1 MTTTADEPQQ
11 PPRRRAPAGA
21 AVLREDVTEAIR
33 AAVFEELAA
42 VGYARMSIEGI
53 ARRAGVGKTAVYR
66 RWRSKLHLVLDLVSA
81 LAVQGLPAP
90 DTGSLE
96 GDLRLLYE
104 VTSRAL
110 RHPVASQI
118 IPDLQ
123 AEAARNPEI
132 AEAMQKALREGQDGR
147 GQRHRGGGGA
157 RGELRAGLDDDLA
170 LDLISGPLYW
180 RSVVVRGPKLPKG
193 YLGALAR
200 ATAEA
205 LRAHLSGL
213 RRQGAPCAPA
223 TGGVSPVAAS
233 GCSRS
238 QPSHA
243 DAIMSCTSSRA
254 FQPSSAA
261 ARSAEATTRAGSP
274 GRRG

>member
-1 MTTTADEPQQ
+1 MTTNAAESADEP
-11 PPRRRAPAGA
+11 PARPRRRAPAGA

-66 RWRSKLHLVLDLVSA
+66 RWRSKLHLVLDVVSA
-81 LAVQGLPAP
+81 LAVTGFPAP

-123 AEAARNPEI
+123 AEAARNPDL
-132 AEAMQKALREGQDGR
+132 AEAFQKALRDGQEGVASRIVAAAEG
-147 GQRHRGGGGA
+147 
-157 RGELRAGLDDDLA
+157 RGELRAGVDADLA

-180 RSVVVRGPKLPKG
+180 RSVVIRSPKLPKG
-193 YLGALAR
+193 YLEKLAR
-200 ATAEA
+200 ATAGA
-205 LRAHLSGL
+205 LKAL
-213 RRQGAPCAPA
+213 
-223 TGGVSPVAAS
+223 
-233 GCSRS
+233 
-238 QPSHA
+238 
-243 DAIMSCTSSRA
+243 
-254 FQPSSAA
+254 
-261 ARSAEATTRAGSP
+261 
-274 GRRG
+274 

>member
-1 MTTTADEPQQ
+1 MTNADAPQ
-11 PPRRRAPAGA
+11 PRPRRRAPAGA

-33 AAVFEELAA
+33 AAVFEELAS

-66 RWRSKLHLVLDLVSA
+66 RWRSKLHLVLDIVSA
-81 LAVQGLPAP
+81 IAVQGLPAP

-96 GDLRLLYE
+96 SDLRLLYE

-132 AEAMQKALREGQDGR
+132 AEAMQKALRDGQEGVALRIVAAAEQ
-147 GQRHRGGGGA
+147 
-157 RGELRAGLDDDLA
+157 RGEVRKGVDGELA

-180 RSVVVRGPKLPKG
+180 RSVVIRSPKLPRG
-193 YLGALAR
+193 YLAALSH

-205 LRAHLSGL
+205 LKAL
-213 RRQGAPCAPA
+213 
-223 TGGVSPVAAS
+223 
-233 GCSRS
+233 
-238 QPSHA
+238 
-243 DAIMSCTSSRA
+243 
-254 FQPSSAA
+254 
-261 ARSAEATTRAGSP
+261 
-274 GRRG
+274 

>member
-1 MTTTADEPQQ
+1 MLVGMTTNADPSAAQ
-11 PPRRRAPAGA
+11 PPPRPRRRAPAGA

-81 LAVQGLPAP
+81 VAVQGLPTP

-110 RHPVASQI
+110 RHPVAGQI

-123 AEAARNPEI
+123 AEAARNPDI
-132 AEAMQKALREGQDGR
+132 AEAMQKALSEGQQSVAVGIVAAAV
-147 GQRHRGGGGA
+147 A
-157 RGELRAGLDDDLA
+157 RGEVRAGVDENLA

-180 RSVVVRGPKLPKG
+180 RSVVVRTPKLPKG
-193 YLGALAR
+193 YLEGLTR
-200 ATAEA
+200 ATAAA
-205 LRAHLSGL
+205 LRAL
-213 RRQGAPCAPA
+213 
-223 TGGVSPVAAS
+223 
-233 GCSRS
+233 
-238 QPSHA
+238 
-243 DAIMSCTSSRA
+243 
-254 FQPSSAA
+254 
-261 ARSAEATTRAGSP
+261 
-274 GRRG
+274 

>member
-1 MTTTADEPQQ
+1 MTTNAGEAPKR
-11 PPRRRAPAGA
+11 PRRRAPAGA

-66 RWRSKLHLVLDLVSA
+66 RWRSKLHLVLDVVSA
-81 LAVQGLPAP
+81 MAVMGLPAP

-123 AEAARNPEI
+123 AEAARNADI
-132 AEAMQKALREGQDGR
+132 AEALQKALRDGQEGVASKVVAAAE
-147 GQRHRGGGGA
+147 A
-157 RGELRAGLDDDLA
+157 RGEVRSGVDADLA

-180 RSVVVRGPKLPKG
+180 RSVVIRSPKLPRG
-193 YLGALAR
+193 YLDDLAR
-200 ATAEA
+200 ATAGA
-205 LRAHLSGL
+205 LRAL
-213 RRQGAPCAPA
+213 
-223 TGGVSPVAAS
+223 
-233 GCSRS
+233 
-238 QPSHA
+238 
-243 DAIMSCTSSRA
+243 
-254 FQPSSAA
+254 
-261 ARSAEATTRAGSP
+261 
-274 GRRG
+274 

>member
-1 MTTTADEPQQ
+1 MLVRMTTNAEESQ
-11 PPRRRAPAGA
+11 PRPRRRAPAGA

-81 LAVQGLPAP
+81 LAVQGLPTP

-118 IPDLQ
+118 LPDLQ
-123 AEAARNPEI
+123 AEAARNPDI
-132 AEAMQKALREGQDGR
+132 AEALQKALREGQDGVAK
-147 GQRHRGGGGA
+147 GIVTAAQE
-157 RGELRAGLDDDLA
+157 RGEVRPGVDHDLA

-180 RSVVVRGPKLPKG
+180 RSVIIRSPKLPKG
-193 YLGALAR
+193 YLAALTR
-200 ATAEA
+200 ATAAA
-205 LRAHLSGL
+205 LKAL
-213 RRQGAPCAPA
+213 
-223 TGGVSPVAAS
+223 
-233 GCSRS
+233 
-238 QPSHA
+238 
-243 DAIMSCTSSRA
+243 
-254 FQPSSAA
+254 
-261 ARSAEATTRAGSP
+261 
-274 GRRG
+274 

>member
-1 MTTTADEPQQ
+1 MTTNADEPQ
-11 PPRRRAPAGA
+11 PRPRRRAPAGA

-66 RWRSKLHLVLDLVSA
+66 RWRSKLHLVLDIVSA

-123 AEAARNPEI
+123 AEAARNPDI
-132 AEAMQKALREGQDGR
+132 AEAMRKALREGQDGVASR
-147 GQRHRGGGGA
+147 ILA
-157 RGELRAGLDDDLA
+157 AATERGELGPAVDTDLA

-180 RSVVVRGPKLPKG
+180 RSVVIRSPKLPKG
-193 YLGALAR
+193 YLAALAR
-200 ATAEA
+200 ATAEGLKA
-205 LRAHLSGL
+205 L
-213 RRQGAPCAPA
+213 
-223 TGGVSPVAAS
+223 
-233 GCSRS
+233 
-238 QPSHA
+238 
-243 DAIMSCTSSRA
+243 
-254 FQPSSAA
+254 
-261 ARSAEATTRAGSP
+261 
-274 GRRG
+274 

>member
-1 MTTTADEPQQ
+1 MTTNAAEPADESPTRA
-11 PPRRRAPAGA
+11 RRRAPAGA

-66 RWRSKLHLVLDLVSA
+66 RWRSKLHLVLDVVSA
-81 LAVQGLPAP
+81 MAVLGLPVP

-110 RHPVASQI
+110 RHPVASQV

-123 AEAARNPEI
+123 AEAARNPDI
-132 AEAMQKALREGQDGR
+132 AEAFQRALRDGQESVASR
-147 GQRHRGGGGA
+147 IVA
-157 RGELRAGLDDDLA
+157 AAAERGEVSPGLDPDLA

-180 RSVVVRGPKLPKG
+180 RSVVIRSPKPPKG
-193 YLGALAR
+193 YLERLAR
-200 ATAEA
+200 ATAGA
-205 LRAHLSGL
+205 LKAL
-213 RRQGAPCAPA
+213 
-223 TGGVSPVAAS
+223 
-233 GCSRS
+233 
-238 QPSHA
+238 
-243 DAIMSCTSSRA
+243 
-254 FQPSSAA
+254 
-261 ARSAEATTRAGSP
+261 
-274 GRRG
+274 

>member
-1 MTTTADEPQQ
+1 MTTNADGPQK

-33 AAVFEELAA
+33 GAVFEELAS

-66 RWRSKLHLVLDLVSA
+66 RWRSKLHLVLDVVSA
-81 LAVQGLPAP
+81 IAVQGLPAP

-132 AEAMQKALREGQDGR
+132 AEAMQKAVREGQEGVAR
-147 GQRHRGGGGA
+147 AIIESAEA
-157 RGELRAGLDDDLA
+157 RGEVRSGVSGERLELA

-180 RSVVVRGPKLPKG
+180 RAVVIRSAKLPKG
-193 YLGALAR
+193 YLGALSR
-200 ATAEA
+200 ATAA
-205 LRAHLSGL
+205 GLRAL
-213 RRQGAPCAPA
+213 
-223 TGGVSPVAAS
+223 
-233 GCSRS
+233 
-238 QPSHA
+238 
-243 DAIMSCTSSRA
+243 
-254 FQPSSAA
+254 
-261 ARSAEATTRAGSP
+261 
-274 GRRG
+274 

>member
-1 MTTTADEPQQ
+1 MTTNAAEPADESPTRA
-11 PPRRRAPAGA
+11 RRRAPAGA

-66 RWRSKLHLVLDLVSA
+66 RWRSKLHLVLDVVSA
-81 LAVQGLPAP
+81 MAVLGLPAP

-110 RHPVASQI
+110 RHPVVSQV

-123 AEAARNPEI
+123 AEAARNPDI
-132 AEAMQKALREGQDGR
+132 AEAFQKALRDGQESV
-147 GQRHRGGGGA
+147 A
-157 RGELRAGLDDDLA
+157 SKIVAAAAERGEVSPGLDPDLA

-180 RSVVVRGPKLPKG
+180 RSVVIRSPKPLKG
-193 YLGALAR
+193 YLERLAR
-200 ATAEA
+200 ATAGA
-205 LRAHLSGL
+205 LKAL
-213 RRQGAPCAPA
+213 
-223 TGGVSPVAAS
+223 
-233 GCSRS
+233 
-238 QPSHA
+238 
-243 DAIMSCTSSRA
+243 
-254 FQPSSAA
+254 
-261 ARSAEATTRAGSP
+261 
-274 GRRG
+274 

>member
-1 MTTTADEPQQ
+1 MLCRMTAEQFSNSTADPD
-11 PPRRRAPAGA
+11 PASAGAAAAKPARRRAPAGA

-33 AAVFEELAA
+33 AAVFAELAA
-42 VGYARMSIEGI
+42 VGYGRMSIEGV

-81 LAVQGLPAP
+81 VAVQGLPAP

-110 RHPVASQI
+110 RHPVAGQI

-132 AEAMQKALREGQDGR
+132 REALEKALREGQHSVASGIV
-147 GQRHRGGGGA
+147 QAAVA
-157 RGELRAGLDDDLA
+157 RGELSESVDEELA

-180 RSVVVRGPKLPKG
+180 RSVVTRVPLPKG
-193 YLGALAR
+193 YLDRLTA
-200 ATAEA
+200 ATAA
-205 LRAHLSGL
+205 GLRAMQGPGVMQGPGSG
-213 RRQGAPCAPA
+213 
-223 TGGVSPVAAS
+223 T
-233 GCSRS
+233 
-238 QPSHA
+238 
-243 DAIMSCTSSRA
+243 
-254 FQPSSAA
+254 
-261 ARSAEATTRAGSP
+261 
-274 GRRG
+274 

>member
-1 MTTTADEPQQ
+1 MLVRMTTNADEPQTR
-11 PPRRRAPAGA
+11 PRRRTPAGA

-66 RWRSKLHLVLDLVSA
+66 RWKSKLHLVLDVVSA
-81 LAVQGLPAP
+81 IAVMGLPTP

-132 AEAMQKALREGQDGR
+132 AEAMQKALREGQEGVASKIIVAAE
-147 GQRHRGGGGA
+147 Q
-157 RGELRAGLDDDLA
+157 RGEVRAGLNEELA

-180 RSVVVRGPKLPKG
+180 RSVVIRSPKLPKG
-193 YLGALAR
+193 YLPALAR

-205 LRAHLSGL
+205 LKAL
-213 RRQGAPCAPA
+213 
-223 TGGVSPVAAS
+223 
-233 GCSRS
+233 
-238 QPSHA
+238 
-243 DAIMSCTSSRA
+243 
-254 FQPSSAA
+254 
-261 ARSAEATTRAGSP
+261 
-274 GRRG
+274 

>member
-1 MTTTADEPQQ
+1 MTTNADTAASAATPAPADGKPR
-11 PPRRRAPAGA
+11 RRRAPAGA

-33 AAVFEELAA
+33 AAVFEELAS

-81 LAVQGLPAP
+81 IAVQGLPAP

-110 RHPVASQI
+110 RHPVAGQI

-132 AEAMQKALREGQDGR
+132 ADAMQAALREGQQSVASGIVASAVER
-147 GQRHRGGGGA
+147 GEIRGGVDV
-157 RGELRAGLDDDLA
+157 ELA
-170 LDLISGPLYW
+170 LDLMSGPLYW
-180 RSVVVRGPKLPKG
+180 RAVVVRGPKVPKG
-193 YLGALAR
+193 YLASLAR
-200 ATAEA
+200 ATAAA
-205 LRAHLSGL
+205 LKAL
-213 RRQGAPCAPA
+213 
-223 TGGVSPVAAS
+223 
-233 GCSRS
+233 
-238 QPSHA
+238 
-243 DAIMSCTSSRA
+243 
-254 FQPSSAA
+254 
-261 ARSAEATTRAGSP
+261 
-274 GRRG
+274 

>member
-1 MTTTADEPQQ
+1 MTTNADEPQTR
-11 PPRRRAPAGA
+11 PRRRTPAGA

-66 RWRSKLHLVLDLVSA
+66 RWKSKLHLVLDVVSA
-81 LAVQGLPAP
+81 LAVMGLPTP

-132 AEAMQKALREGQDGR
+132 AEAMQKTLREGQEGVALKILVAAE
-147 GQRHRGGGGA
+147 Q
-157 RGELRAGLDDDLA
+157 RGEIRAGFDDELA
-170 LDLISGPLYW
+170 LDVISGPLYW
-180 RSVVVRGPKLPKG
+180 RSVVIRSPKLPKG
-193 YLGALAR
+193 YLDALAR
-200 ATAEA
+200 ATAQAVKA
-205 LRAHLSGL
+205 L
-213 RRQGAPCAPA
+213 
-223 TGGVSPVAAS
+223 
-233 GCSRS
+233 
-238 QPSHA
+238 
-243 DAIMSCTSSRA
+243 
-254 FQPSSAA
+254 
-261 ARSAEATTRAGSP
+261 
-274 GRRG
+274 

>member
-1 MTTTADEPQQ
+1 MLVRMTTDATNTDGPQVR
-11 PPRRRAPAGA
+11 PRRRAPAGA

-33 AAVFEELAA
+33 AAVFEELAT

-66 RWRSKLHLVLDLVSA
+66 RWRSKLHLVLDIVSVI
-81 LAVQGLPAP
+81 AVQGLPAP
-90 DTGSLE
+90 ETGSLE
-96 GDLRLLYE
+96 GDLRMLYE

-132 AEAMQKALREGQDGR
+132 ADALQKALKEGQEEVALKIVAAAER
-147 GQRHRGGGGA
+147 
-157 RGELRAGLDDDLA
+157 RGEIRAGLNEELA

-180 RSVVVRGPKLPKG
+180 RSVVIRSPKLPKG

-200 ATAEA
+200 ATTAAIKA
-205 LRAHLSGL
+205 L
-213 RRQGAPCAPA
+213 
-223 TGGVSPVAAS
+223 
-233 GCSRS
+233 
-238 QPSHA
+238 
-243 DAIMSCTSSRA
+243 
-254 FQPSSAA
+254 
-261 ARSAEATTRAGSP
+261 
-274 GRRG
+274 

>member
-1 MTTTADEPQQ
+1 MTTNADEPQTR
-11 PPRRRAPAGA
+11 PRRRTPAGA

-66 RWRSKLHLVLDLVSA
+66 RWKSKLHLVLDVVSA
-81 LAVQGLPAP
+81 LAVMGLPTP

-96 GDLRLLYE
+96 GDLRVLYE

-132 AEAMQKALREGQDGR
+132 AEAMQKTLREGQEGVALKILVAAE
-147 GQRHRGGGGA
+147 Q
-157 RGELRAGLDDDLA
+157 RGEIRAGFDDELA
-170 LDLISGPLYW
+170 LDVISGPLYW
-180 RSVVVRGPKLPKG
+180 RSVVIRSPKLPKG
-193 YLGALAR
+193 YLDALAR
-200 ATAEA
+200 ATAQAVKA
-205 LRAHLSGL
+205 L
-213 RRQGAPCAPA
+213 
-223 TGGVSPVAAS
+223 
-233 GCSRS
+233 
-238 QPSHA
+238 
-243 DAIMSCTSSRA
+243 
-254 FQPSSAA
+254 
-261 ARSAEATTRAGSP
+261 
-274 GRRG
+274 

>member
-1 MTTTADEPQQ
+1 MTTNADEPQ
-11 PPRRRAPAGA
+11 PRPRRRAPAGA

-66 RWRSKLHLVLDLVSA
+66 RWRSKLHLVLDIVSA

-110 RHPVASQI
+110 RHPVASQV

-123 AEAARNPEI
+123 AEAARNPDI
-132 AEAMQKALREGQDGR
+132 AEAMRKTLREGQDGVASR
-147 GQRHRGGGGA
+147 ILA
-157 RGELRAGLDDDLA
+157 AATERGELGPAVDTDLA

-180 RSVVVRGPKLPKG
+180 RSVVIRSPKLPKG
-193 YLGALAR
+193 YLAALAR
-200 ATAEA
+200 ATAAGLKA
-205 LRAHLSGL
+205 L
-213 RRQGAPCAPA
+213 
-223 TGGVSPVAAS
+223 
-233 GCSRS
+233 
-238 QPSHA
+238 
-243 DAIMSCTSSRA
+243 
-254 FQPSSAA
+254 
-261 ARSAEATTRAGSP
+261 
-274 GRRG
+274 

>member
-1 MTTTADEPQQ
+1 MTTNADGPQTR
-11 PPRRRAPAGA
+11 PRRRTPAGA

-66 RWRSKLHLVLDLVSA
+66 RWKSKLHLVLDVVSA
-81 LAVQGLPAP
+81 IAVMGLPTP

-132 AEAMQKALREGQDGR
+132 AEAMQKTLREGQEGVASKIILAAE
-147 GQRHRGGGGA
+147 Q
-157 RGELRAGLDDDLA
+157 RGEVRAGLDEELA

-180 RSVVVRGPKLPKG
+180 RSVVIRSPKLPKG
-193 YLGALAR
+193 YLPALAR

-205 LRAHLSGL
+205 LKAL
-213 RRQGAPCAPA
+213 
-223 TGGVSPVAAS
+223 
-233 GCSRS
+233 
-238 QPSHA
+238 
-243 DAIMSCTSSRA
+243 
-254 FQPSSAA
+254 
-261 ARSAEATTRAGSP
+261 
-274 GRRG
+274 

>member
-1 MTTTADEPQQ
+1 MTTNADEPRTGT
-11 PPRRRAPAGA
+11 RRRAPAGA

-66 RWRSKLHLVLDLVSA
+66 RWRSKLHLVLDVVSA
-81 LAVQGLPAP
+81 LAVQGLPVP
-90 DTGSLE
+90 DTGTLE

-123 AEAARNPEI
+123 AEAARNPDI
-132 AEAMQKALREGQDGR
+132 AEAMQKALREGQEGVASKIVLAAER
-147 GQRHRGGGGA
+147 
-157 RGELRAGLDDDLA
+157 RGEMCPDFDEDLA

-180 RSVVVRGPKLPKG
+180 RSVVIRGPRLPKG
-193 YLGALAR
+193 YLDALAR
-200 ATAEA
+200 ATAQA
-205 LRAHLSGL
+205 LKAL
-213 RRQGAPCAPA
+213 
-223 TGGVSPVAAS
+223 
-233 GCSRS
+233 
-238 QPSHA
+238 
-243 DAIMSCTSSRA
+243 
-254 FQPSSAA
+254 
-261 ARSAEATTRAGSP
+261 
-274 GRRG
+274 

>member
-1 MTTTADEPQQ
+1 MLDAMTTNADEPQTR
-11 PPRRRAPAGA
+11 PRRRSPAGA

-33 AAVFEELAA
+33 AAVFEELAS

-66 RWRSKLHLVLDLVSA
+66 RWKSKLHLVLDVVSA
-81 LAVQGLPAP
+81 LAVLGLPVP

-132 AEAMQKALREGQDGR
+132 AEAMQKALRDGQEGVASKIIAAAEQ
-147 GQRHRGGGGA
+147 
-157 RGELRAGLDDDLA
+157 RGELRRGVDGELA

-180 RSVVVRGPKLPKG
+180 RSVVIRSPKLPKG
-193 YLGALAR
+193 YLEALTR

-205 LRAHLSGL
+205 LKAL
-213 RRQGAPCAPA
+213 
-223 TGGVSPVAAS
+223 
-233 GCSRS
+233 
-238 QPSHA
+238 
-243 DAIMSCTSSRA
+243 
-254 FQPSSAA
+254 
-261 ARSAEATTRAGSP
+261 
-274 GRRG
+274 